1 MSVCSRY
8 TCSVHDRVHRFC
20 GYWSASKLPHHSSSR
35 SHPQH
40 RRVFG
45 RASFVVI
52 GLHQSCHTTRLPG
65 HIDSTVVCLVGHLL
79 WLLVCIKAATPLVF
93 PVTSTAPSCV
103 WSGIFC
109 GYWSAS
115 KLPHHSSSRSHR
127 QHRRVFGRAS
137 FVVIGLHQS
146 CHTTRLPGH
155 IDSTVVCLVGHLSEV
170 QAELLDRFDD
180 G

>member
-1 MSVCSRY
+1 M
-8 TCSVHDRVHRFC
+8 
-20 GYWSASKLPHHSSSR
+20 
-35 SHPQH
+35 
-40 RRVFG
+40 
-45 RASFVVI
+45 VI

-155 IDSTVVCLVGHLSEV
+155 IDSTVVCLVGHLLWLLVCNKAATPLVFPVTSTAPSCAWSGISPKFKPSCSTV
-170 QAELLDRFDD
+170 STMAEHLPPE
-180 G
+180 